1 MRLWAAAVTMLS
13 MVMFSVWVEDGHAR
27 RTYITPEQKE
37 QIRKFQ
43 VVWVNVLALTE
54 RGRGNG
60 KPIEEIVV
68 KRLKAIGY
76 TIVTSREEPS
86 DVMFMVKC
94 EERKKW
100 SGTTRAGGDADH
112 FDSPARLWKGP
123 ACLFSYRL
131 QGRDLGWYKEARTD
145 FEDPVAAAKAAGAKK
160 SGPYALEKL
169 AERIKTFDFPI
180 MIAAEWGHEDKL
192 LVILEDPNT
201 SKKRKLRILA
211 LLPQLDSQKSLPYL
225 KEFLKDDELAEEAI
239 VALSATGSDAIPLLT
254 EIFQTHKDSKI
265 RAAAAKALGD
275 IGSRTGDP
283 TITPPI
289 LAYLVENLKHMNAS
303 TDIDFPVL
311 TQVVWS
317 IGKLRNEKSIEP
329 IAKLEEKIWLIYDT
343 SPEMKELRD
352 ATNWAHKMVDMD
364 GQIQ

>member
-1 MRLWAAAVTMLS
+1 MRFWAAAAMVTIVL
-13 MVMFSVWVEDGHAR
+13 FSTWVTDGHAR

-37 QIRKFQ
+37 QIRKIQ
-43 VVWVNVLALTE
+43 TVWVNVLALTE

-60 KPIEEIVV
+60 KPIEKIVAN
-68 KRLKAIGY
+68 RLEAIGY
-76 TIVTSREEPS
+76 TVVTSKEEPS

-112 FDSPARLWKGP
+112 FDAPARLWKGP

-145 FEDPVAAAKAAGAKK
+145 FEDPVAAAKAAGVKK
-160 SGPYALEKL
+160 SGPFALEKL
-169 AERIKTFDFPI
+169 AERIQTFDFPL
-180 MIAAEWGHEDKL
+180 MIAAEWGHEEKL
-192 LVILEDPNT
+192 LRILDDPQTPN
-201 SKKRKLRILA
+201 KRKLQILA
-211 LLPQLDSQKSLPYL
+211 LLPQLDSEKSLPYL
-225 KEFLKDDELAEEAI
+225 KEFTKDDDLAQEAI
-239 VALSATGSDAIPLLT
+239 VALSATGSDAIPFLT
-254 EIFQTHKDSKI
+254 EIFQTHKDSNI

-289 LAYLVENLKHMNAS
+289 LAYLVENLKHMKTSA
-303 TDIDFPVL
+303 DIDFPVL

-317 IGKLRNEKSIEP
+317 IGKLRNEKSIKP

-343 SPEMKELRD
+343 SPEMTELRE